1 MTSGNVAPP
10 VSRTA
15 YVVERLKADVA
26 SGVIKPGELIKQTVI
41 AKRYGV
47 SATPVREALRMLE
60 ADGVIDY
67 STHRGA
73 SVREMTPDA
82 AADLYR
88 LRAAV
93 ESVAAEMAVQR
104 MTPEGLEAIRAAHRA
119 LAEALDS
126 PHTEPAALSLLNR
139 SFHFAIYAM
148 SSSLVLQHVELLY
161 SRFTPGTTV
170 WRDPA
175 DARALQHDHDQ
186 ILAAIENGDAREAA
200 RLTAVH
206 VHHAAEIRDAR
217 PDLRAAGTEERDTSP
232 R

>member
-26 SGVIKPGELIKQTVI
+26 NGVIKPGELIKQTVI

-73 SVREMTPDA
+73 SVREMTPEA

-93 ESVAAEMAVQR
+93 ESVAAEMAVER
-104 MTPEGLEAIRAAHRA
+104 MTPQGLEAIRAAHRA
-119 LAEALDS
+119 LADALDR
-126 PHTEPAALSLLNR
+126 PHAEPAQLSLLNR
-139 SFHFAIYAM
+139 AFHFAIYAM

-161 SRFTPGTTV
+161 ARFTPGTTV

-175 DARALQHDHDQ
+175 DALALQHDHDQ

-200 RLTAVH
+200 RLTALH

-217 PDLRAAGTEERDTSP
+217 PDLRAAGAEDRDTFS